1 MSSLWGGNYMQ
12 YNRQYRGIHWTQY
25 TEPGEVVLSD
35 LFIWIQLTSFS
46 ETELLWQI
54 NNLKSHMHKM
64 WIAWG
69 WKMTVEMMKRE
80 DFVSVCVHACV

>member
-1 MSSLWGGNYMQ
+1 MQ
-12 YNRQYRGIHWTQY
+12 YNRQYRDIHWTQY

-64 WIAWG
+64 
-69 WKMTVEMMKRE
+69 
-80 DFVSVCVHACV
+80 